1 MMRKCFPTRCPRLTR
16 AVQRNIQSI
25 ARLEQE
31 FLRQRSTVACLSDWI
46 IDIVGSPVFFVAH
59 LSCLAGWIL
68 LNTLNVLGIPHF
80 DPYPCPFLALG
91 IAVEGALFATFVL
104 MSQKRQTHQADH
116 WAHVDLQVNL
126 LAEQEAT
133 KMLQLLQII
142 CTRLG
147 LEKVVHDRE
156 LQEMIEETQIIAMAQ
171 ELEKAREAEEG
182 VPMKGLCS
190 ESKQAA

>member
-1 MMRKCFPTRCPRLTR
+1 MMRKCFRTRGPRLIR

-25 ARLEQE
+25 AQLEHA
-31 FLRQRSTVACLSDWI
+31 FLRQRSSIACLSDWI
-46 IDIVGSPVFFVAH
+46 TDIVGSPVFFVAH
-59 LSCLAGWIL
+59 LVSLAGWIV

-80 DPYPCPFLALG
+80 DPHPCPFLALG
-91 IAVEGALFATFVL
+91 IAVESALFATFVL

-147 LEKVVHDRE
+147 LEKVVYDRE
-156 LQEMIEETQIIAMAQ
+156 LQEMIEDTQIIAMAQ
-171 ELEKAREAEEG
+171 ALEKAREAEEG
-182 VPMKGLCS
+182 VLAKNPSS
-190 ESKQAA
+190 EAKQAA